1 MGAPPEALELRNL
14 WDRRDQLP
22 EDAPDKIV
30 AGLDPERHWTSRLY
44 AARLIPFLSWDIPDQ
59 RAVVEKLFVLEQGEN
74 LFVRAWSLDSLAHFA
89 EKDRELADRVLP
101 MLLEALGSSSGA
113 VRARAKVAIKRLA

>member
-1 MGAPPEALELRNL
+1 MEAPPEALELRNL
-14 WDRRDQLP
+14 WGRRDQLP

-30 AGLDPERHWTSRLY
+30 AGLDAERHWTSRLY

-59 RAVVEKLFVLEQGEN
+59 RAVVEKLEQGEN
-74 LFVRAWSLDSLAHFA
+74 LFVRAWSLDSLSHFA
-89 EKDRELADRVLP
+89 GKDRELADRVFP